1 MAQQVVVKLV
11 DDIDGSEAAETV
23 TFGLDGRT
31 YEIDLNNRHAEEL
44 RQAIG
49 VYLEHARRVGGAG
62 AGRTRRSTGSGG
74 SPGGSLDNRA
84 IRLWAEENG
93 VAVPARG
100 RIPRVVVEQWRE
112 ATGG

>member
-11 DDIDGSEAAETV
+11 DDIDGSEAVETV

-31 YEIDLNNRHAEEL
+31 YEIDLNDRHAEEL
-44 RQAIG
+44 RQALG
-49 VYLEHARRVGGAG
+49 VYLEHARRVGGSG
-62 AGRTRRSTGSGG
+62 SGRTRRSTAGG
-74 SPGGSLDNRA
+74 SAGGSLDNKA
-84 IRLWAEENG
+84 IRVWAEENG

-100 RIPRVVVEQWRE
+100 RIPRTVVEQWRE